1 MANTPKTSPRLTGP
15 RTRFF
20 AFTALSSLVACVA
33 YAGQQSYLAATD
45 SFVAPIILSPDSDL
59 VLSSKLRSSQ
69 LAAERALAASDLEA
83 LDETVAAGQ
92 QALVRLKG
100 LLRTP
105 SSANAWTSRTNDGK
119 IAAGYEEQ
127 RLLTEQRVVLTEM
140 AGKQAAIVDEAQ
152 ANLGAGLISKL
163 EVTKELKAQNDVAL
177 ALLENDR
184 TRLQTKLQLQQMV
197 LTAKS
202 LKGGDVPTMPE
213 VIARE
218 EQIVHLELEVLRLE
232 SELKSKRSERKL
244 LAQKVAALD
253 ELDAQLKTRPLFRA
267 AEKTMEVAFVPY
279 TQLQGVEP
287 GAAVYDCVWGV
298 IHCRS
303 VGVVTEVVPGE
314 VVLPDPWGNQAR
326 GQYAVLDLRE
336 HESAKSKTLR
346 IRGTGAPAGERS
358 TPTHDDRV
366 SVK

>member
-1 MANTPKTSPRLTGP
+1 MANPPKTTPRRAGP

-33 YAGQQSYLAATD
+33 YAGQQAYLAATD

-59 VLSSKLRSSQ
+59 VLSSKLRASQ

-83 LDETVAAGQ
+83 LDETVAASQ

-105 SSANAWTSRTNDGK
+105 SSANAWTTQANDGR
-119 IAAGYEEQ
+119 IAAGHAEQ
-127 RLLTEQRVVLTEM
+127 RLLGQQRTVLTEM
-140 AGKQAAIVDEAQ
+140 SDKQAAVVAEAR

-163 EVTKELKAQNDVAL
+163 EVTKELKAQNDLAF

-184 TRLQTKLQLQQMV
+184 TRLQTQLQLRQMV

-202 LKGGDVPTMPE
+202 LKGGDVPVMPE
-213 VIARE
+213 MIARE
-218 EQIVHLELEVLRLE
+218 EQMVHLELEVLRLE

-244 LAQKVAALD
+244 LAQKVSALD
-253 ELDAQLKTRPLFRA
+253 ELEAQMKTRPLFRA

-279 TQLQGVEP
+279 TQLQGVAP
-287 GAAVYDCVWGV
+287 GANVYDCVWGV
-298 IHCRS
+298 VHCRP

-336 HESAKSKTLR
+336 HESAKAKTLR
-346 IRGTGAPAGERS
+346 IRGIKVPVGDGT
-358 TPTHDDRV
+358 TPPRGDRV
-366 SVK
+366 SAK